1 VSREVRSLPLIEKAA
16 PGKRPPAAAAA
27 AAAPAPV
34 STVDAY
40 QKMLS
45 SIPEFSGFGRL
56 FKVCILFCLLKFDK
70 CIC

>member
-1 VSREVRSLPLIEKAA
+1 VSREVRSLPLKEKAA
-16 PGKRPPAAAAA
+16 PGKKPPAA